1 MKVHSSL
8 QKRPLVLFELLVCMG
23 VLSSS
28 TNYQANAIQLN
39 HLATQGI
46 FANHQLNINA
56 MAQLSE
62 EAEEPTEP
70 VDASAT

>member
-8 QKRPLVLFELLVCMG
+8 QKRPLVLFELLFCMG